1 MLVHNPQ
8 SCSSANWLVQVM
20 DEGQV
25 VQYGSPWELLGE
37 KEGAFARL
45 VEQTGEETA
54 QFLHTAA
61 QQRGP
66 PPLQ

>member
-1 MLVHNPQ
+1 
-8 SCSSANWLVQVM
+8 M